1 MKCGGRRNV
10 LRLMRVRLLISRLAS
25 AQTRASAAR
34 GLAGLCGL
42 GFLIT
47 VVVLAARSGLERW
60 FFALLVWALFVYAPL
75 RIVLEAAGTLAPA
88 LRRRLAAEAPEDP
101 RRFTSAAD
109 TALAVDR
116 LLEREV
122 LMPRI
127 ATPVQRE
134 KARDGAI
141 AVLLALR
148 ATAGARMA
156 ATAVALGCLEHWV
169 AEIGPWAQREAGQ
182 NIQLRWREV
191 RALAAM
197 AAMTKVLLADET
209 LAGTFGGPPDR
220 SGGGPAGFLD
230 ACLDY
235 CDDLALD
242 VEVPSWNEPALDLL
256 ISPTH
261 AQDVRHAWKVFVE
274 TGAPALE
281 ARKAFIDLLLA
292 SPQPTR
298 STVS

>member
-1 MKCGGRRNV
+1 MSSVHMG
-10 LRLMRVRLLISRLAS
+10 VRLLISRLAS

-34 GLAGLCGL
+34 GLGVLCGL

-47 VVVLAARSGLERW
+47 LVVLAARGGLERW

-75 RIVLEAAGTLAPA
+75 RIMLEAAGTLAPT
-88 LRRRLAAEAPEDP
+88 LRRRLAAEAAGDA
-101 RRFTSAAD
+101 RRFASPAGTE
-109 TALAVDR
+109 LAVDR
-116 LLEREV
+116 LLEQKV
-122 LMPRI
+122 VMPRI

-141 AVLLALR
+141 AVRRALR
-148 ATAGARMA
+148 ARAGGVPA
-156 ATAVALGCLEHWV
+156 AIDVALGCLDRWV
-169 AEIGPWAQREAGQ
+169 ADIGPWAQREAGQ

-197 AAMTKVLLADET
+197 AAMTKVLLAADET
-209 LAGTFGGPPDR
+209 AKGTSGGPHDR
-220 SGGGPAGFLD
+220 AGGGLARFLD

-235 CDDLALD
+235 CDDLALEVD
-242 VEVPSWNEPALDLL
+242 VPVWEEPALDLR
-256 ISPTH
+256 ISPTL
-261 AQDVRHAWKVFVE
+261 AQGVRDAWKVFAE

-292 SPQPTR
+292 SPRPTR